1 MNDALQQRILRRL
14 EALSDEQGYRVLDYV
29 EFLESK
35 YGARAA
41 EPGLITRL
49 TETAEDTMRAAGVP
63 LRRVVLHEIPTNE
76 CWTRDHGP
84 AFLTRTRR
92 GRTDACAACHLR
104 ARHRQQAPPVDS
116 QMPMG
121 PCAFRL

>member
-63 LRRVVLHEIPTNE
+63 LKVITGTMGIADSA
-76 CWTRDHGP
+76 TRLMRGVAAAASAAVEEAAKAAKAATPP
-84 AFLTRTRR
+84 ASP
-92 GRTDACAACHLR
+92 
-104 ARHRQQAPPVDS
+104 APKE
-116 QMPMG
+116 G
-121 PCAFRL
+121 